1 MTQRNAS
8 AREQAIELL
17 IDDHK
22 QARKHFREFEKLDL
36 GQDPQAVRELVTRLC
51 DELEVHTQ
59 VEEELFYPAARE
71 ALEKKS
77 EADMVDEAEVE
88 HASLKR
94 LIAEI
99 RAMSLQDPK
108 FKATVTVLSEYV
120 KHHVKEEEGEM
131 FPQLARARI
140 DWEPLLN
147 QMLERHH
154 DLMAEKGLAEASAEE
169 VAQAMHGAQAKGG
182 KAGARS
188 VH

>member
-22 QARKHFREFEKLDL
+22 QVKKHFREFEKLDL
-36 GQDPQAVRELVTRLC
+36 EQDPQAVRELVTRVC
-51 DELEVHTQ
+51 DELEVHAQ

-77 EADMVDEAEVE
+77 EADMIDEAEVE

-131 FPQLARARI
+131 FPQLARSRI
-140 DWEPLLN
+140 EWEPLLQ

-154 DLMAEKGLAEASAEE
+154 DLMAEKGLADASAEDVE
-169 VAQAMHGAQAKGG
+169 QAMHGA
-182 KAGARS
+182 RS
-188 VH
+188 SGSRGSGRSAH